1 MNASP
6 VDPLGAGFA
15 ECPLHDSDDIQE
27 VARIIVDPASLSLT
41 LLGNLKSPGVSTD
54 MLRAAVA

>member
-1 MNASP
+1 MP
-6 VDPLGAGFA
+6 FRL
-15 ECPLHDSDDIQE
+15 L
-27 VARIIVDPASLSLT
+27 IVDPASLSLT